1 MCKLIVS
8 SYKHPFNINKWL
20 QVGILIFKSEIY
32 QMYCIVPTNRK
43 SEATIHDCCFPVLSH
58 THTHTHP
65 HSHMYNR
72 IFCLVLLHL
81 AYTTVNTQQ
90 VYIVVVKYADD
101 TSSGHFV
108 TILL

>member
-8 SYKHPFNINKWL
+8 SYKHPFHINKWL
-20 QVGILIFKSEIY
+20 RVGILIFKLEIY

-58 THTHTHP
+58 THTCAHTP
-65 HSHMYNR
+65 TLTYVQSD
-72 IFCLVLLHL
+72 ILFGF
-81 AYTTVNTQQ
+81 ATSTVNTQQ